1 MNGREPL
8 RVVGLTELF
17 ADLNAVDRELAIR
30 LRTAERE
37 AGDVVAKDAAD
48 RLKGLKPASPRS
60 AAGVKTQ
67 VRSAGLVTVEQ
78 KLRKTTGKRPD
89 WGVIQMMHAFLPA
102 LEEKGEEAKARIA
115 EAVERAVNFH

>member
-60 AAGVKTQ
+60 AAGVKT
-67 VRSAGLVTVEQ
+67 
-78 KLRKTTGKRPD
+78 
-89 WGVIQMMHAFLPA
+89 
-102 LEEKGEEAKARIA
+102 
-115 EAVERAVNFH
+115 